1 MYKLESLQEKV
12 PEGEDSQEEMKGE
25 NNQPISLIVLIN
37 LSRQDDSEFLI
48 NLILIV
54 LNQMIPL
61 RESLKLM

>member
-1 MYKLESLQEKV
+1 MQKLESLQEKV
-12 PEGEDSQEEMKGE
+12 PEGKDCQEEIKRE
-25 NNQPISLIVLIN
+25 NNQPIFLIVLIH

-61 RESLKLM
+61 RKSLKLI